1 MSTIMDVDDTI
12 SSILSQC
19 AKVDIPVLCKNYDY
33 VVRDVERVWAPRNNH
48 V

>member
-1 MSTIMDVDDTI
+1 MDVDDTI

-33 VVRDVERVWAPRNNH
+33 VVRDVERVWVPRNNH
-48 V
+48 I

>member
-19 AKVDIPVLCKNYDY
+19 AKVDIPVLCKNYEY
-33 VVRDVERVWAPRNNH
+33 VVRDVERVCAVCNDHP
-48 V
+48 

>member
-1 MSTIMDVDDTI
+1 MSTSKDVDDTI

-33 VVRDVERVWAPRNNH
+33 VVRDVERVWVPRNNH
-48 V
+48 I